1 MKECRGATQK
11 DVANAA
17 GVSTASVSRVLNG
30 VGPVKQEIRA
40 RIERAILALDYAPHE
55 GARALVTRRSLV
67 LGAIIPTLNNAIFAE
82 GINAFEAEARAR
94 GYTLML
100 SVSNY
105 DLNEERTL
113 VRRMVQRGVD
123 GLLLVGNQHAAET
136 FATLQRAA
144 VTHVC
149 AWAFEEDGP
158 APNVGFRNAEAMA
171 EIVDLLVG
179 LGHRRFAMLAGV
191 QAGNDRARGRV
202 SGVQSRLAFHGLRLQ
217 PDMLAECPYTIR
229 AAREAFQRLM
239 GGAAAGRPTALVCGN
254 DVIAIGA
261 LLEARR
267 LGIAVPGALSVTGFD
282 NLAVAAEMDP
292 PITTVDVPA
301 EQMGRGAALALIE
314 AIGAGLA
321 VKSTLMPTRLLVR
334 GTTAGIAPRACCGCP
349 CPCSG

>member
-1 MKECRGATQK
+1 MRGSRSATQK
-11 DVANAA
+11 DVADAA

-30 VGPVKQEIRA
+30 VGLVKPAIQA
-40 RIERAILALDYAPHE
+40 RIERAIRALDYVPHE

-94 GYTLML
+94 GYTLVL

-123 GLLLVGNQHAAET
+123 GLLLVGNEHAAES
-136 FATLQRAA
+136 FAMLRRAA
-144 VTHVC
+144 VAHVC
-149 AWAFEEDGP
+149 AWTFEENGP

-202 SGVQSRLAFHGLRLQ
+202 IGVEAQLAAHGLRLQ
-217 PDMLAECPYTIR
+217 PAMLAECPYTIR
-229 AAREAFQRLM
+229 AAREAFHRLM
-239 GGAAAGRPTALVCGN
+239 DGKAEAERPTALICGN
-254 DVIAIGA
+254 DVIAVGA

-267 LGIAVPGALSVTGFD
+267 LEIAVPGALSITGFD

-292 PITTVDVPA
+292 DITTVHVPA
-301 EQMGRGAALALIE
+301 DQMGRGAASALIE
-314 AIGAGLA
+314 AIGAGTA
-321 VKSTLMPTRLLVR
+321 VKSSLIPTRLLVR
-334 GTTAGIAPRACCGCP
+334 GTTAAVARRPG
-349 CPCSG
+349 